1 MNRSLKKI
9 PLAALCA
16 AMAAA
21 CAGGATDATITVDA
35 SKVEGSVTPWLYGA
49 CIEDVN
55 HEIYGGLYDQRIF
68 GESFE
73 EPVPNPLFDDCSAY
87 EGEWQV
93 AGDELLCAAHAGAKL
108 VYDPLEMAAGEVET
122 ELKFTRGGGGD
133 NAGLLAGV
141 SEPGNG
147 ADNFHGY
154 EISLTADVRKVVLGK
169 HKNNFTPI
177 ADAAVSCDPAQW
189 NRLGFKTDGRT
200 LQVFLNGACVLR
212 AEDDDPV
219 LARGRVALRTWNSEA
234 RFRNV
239 KVTAD
244 GASRKLVFRTTP
256 AVQVSRQWDAFSTGG
271 AVAAYRHEVGDA
283 YNGACS
289 QSVEFVSGTG
299 TVGIA
304 NAGLNR
310 WGIAMRKGQ
319 TFEGRLYLLGSGDV
333 VVALQSADGTKE
345 YASQRITGIGAAW
358 KKFPFE
364 LTAAAADG
372 DARFALYLDRP
383 GRVQADQVTLM
394 STGEDRFR
402 GLPLRGDI
410 GQAMVDQ
417 GLTFLRYGGTMINIS
432 GYRFKKMIGDRDKR
446 PPYHGHWYRWST
458 NGFGIEDFLQ
468 FCKKAGFTA
477 AFAVNI
483 EETPQDMA
491 DMIEYLNGPVTSEW
505 GRRRAENG
513 HPAPYGVKYI
523 GIGNED
529 LITDVFEERFTMI
542 YLAIKEK
549 YPEMIVVGTVGP
561 FNEGTDYVEGWKL
574 ADKLGVPMVDEHYY
588 QSPGWFLHNQD
599 FYDKY
604 DRSKKTKV
612 YLGEYATHISGRR
625 ANMETALTEALY
637 LAALERNGDVVH
649 MTSYAPLLAKDG
661 RTQWNPDLIYFNN
674 REVRPTTGY
683 YVQKLY
689 GQHAGDHYIPSQVNL
704 DNQDSRVKLRVGS
717 SIVRDS
723 KTGDVIVKLVNLL
736 PVSIETD
743 VRLPGMDGI
752 QSSATRTVLAGAP
765 EATPLPVTD
774 TIEAGTSFKQ
784 ELPAYSFTVIRLKT
798 QKVK

>member
-141 SEPGNG
+141 SEPDNG

-310 WGIAMRKGQ
+310 WGIAVRKGQ
-319 TFEGRLYLLGSGDV
+319 TFEGRLYLRGSGDV

-372 DARFALYLDRP
+372 DARFACR
-383 GRVQADQVTLM
+383 
-394 STGEDRFR
+394 
-402 GLPLRGDI
+402 
-410 GQAMVDQ
+410 
-417 GLTFLRYGGTMINIS
+417 RYRT
-432 GYRFKKMIGDRDKR
+432 
-446 PPYHGHWYRWST
+446 
-458 NGFGIEDFLQ
+458 
-468 FCKKAGFTA
+468 
-477 AFAVNI
+477 
-483 EETPQDMA
+483 
-491 DMIEYLNGPVTSEW
+491 
-505 GRRRAENG
+505 
-513 HPAPYGVKYI
+513 
-523 GIGNED
+523 
-529 LITDVFEERFTMI
+529 ERC
-542 YLAIKEK
+542 
-549 YPEMIVVGTVGP
+549 
-561 FNEGTDYVEGWKL
+561 
-574 ADKLGVPMVDEHYY
+574 
-588 QSPGWFLHNQD
+588 
-599 FYDKY
+599 
-604 DRSKKTKV
+604 
-612 YLGEYATHISGRR
+612 
-625 ANMETALTEALY
+625 
-637 LAALERNGDVVH
+637 
-649 MTSYAPLLAKDG
+649 
-661 RTQWNPDLIYFNN
+661 
-674 REVRPTTGY
+674 
-683 YVQKLY
+683 
-689 GQHAGDHYIPSQVNL
+689 
-704 DNQDSRVKLRVGS
+704 
-717 SIVRDS
+717 
-723 KTGDVIVKLVNLL
+723 
-736 PVSIETD
+736 
-743 VRLPGMDGI
+743 
-752 QSSATRTVLAGAP
+752 
-765 EATPLPVTD
+765 
-774 TIEAGTSFKQ
+774 
-784 ELPAYSFTVIRLKT
+784 
-798 QKVK
+798 

>member
-108 VYDPLEMAAGEVET
+108 VYDPLEMAVGEVET

-154 EISLTADVRKVVLGK
+154 EISLAADGRKVVLGK

-271 AVAAYRHEVGDA
+271 AVAAYRHEAGDA

-319 TFEGRLYLLGSGDV
+319 PFEGRLYLRGSGDV

-458 NGFGIEDFLQ
+458 NGFGIEDFLSR
-468 FCKKAGFTA
+468 
-477 AFAVNI
+477 
-483 EETPQDMA
+483 P
-491 DMIEYLNGPVTSEW
+491 
-505 GRRRAENG
+505 
-513 HPAPYGVKYI
+513 
-523 GIGNED
+523 
-529 LITDVFEERFTMI
+529 
-542 YLAIKEK
+542 EK
-549 YPEMIVVGTVGP
+549 G
-561 FNEGTDYVEGWKL
+561 L
-574 ADKLGVPMVDEHYY
+574 
-588 QSPGWFLHNQD
+588 Q
-599 FYDKY
+599 
-604 DRSKKTKV
+604 
-612 YLGEYATHISGRR
+612 
-625 ANMETALTEALY
+625 
-637 LAALERNGDVVH
+637 
-649 MTSYAPLLAKDG
+649 
-661 RTQWNPDLIYFNN
+661 
-674 REVRPTTGY
+674 
-683 YVQKLY
+683 
-689 GQHAGDHYIPSQVNL
+689 
-704 DNQDSRVKLRVGS
+704 
-717 SIVRDS
+717 
-723 KTGDVIVKLVNLL
+723 
-736 PVSIETD
+736 
-743 VRLPGMDGI
+743 
-752 QSSATRTVLAGAP
+752 
-765 EATPLPVTD
+765 
-774 TIEAGTSFKQ
+774 
-784 ELPAYSFTVIRLKT
+784 
-798 QKVK
+798 